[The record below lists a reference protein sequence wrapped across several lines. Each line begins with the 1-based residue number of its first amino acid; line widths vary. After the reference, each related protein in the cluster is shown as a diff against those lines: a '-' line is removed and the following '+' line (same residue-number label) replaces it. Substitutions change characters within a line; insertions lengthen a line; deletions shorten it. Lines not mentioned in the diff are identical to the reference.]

1 MKNTFLL
8 IAVLLVGACA
18 TTPRMKS
25 VPGTYEAKKDGNTAR
40 LVFRENGKKDED
52 EGRWKIIN
60 KEILVKD
67 KDGWVII
74 FRFNPDGGITG
85 IKEIF
90 LDVIQ
95 KDVPKEE
102 QLTYIKIK

>member
-25 VPGTYEAKKDGNTAR
+25 VPGTYEAKKD
-40 LVFRENGKKDED
+40 ED
-52 EGRWKIIN
+52 EGKWKIIN

-67 KDGWVII
+67 DDGWVII

-90 LDVIQ
+90 LDV
-95 KDVPKEE
+95 KVK
-102 QLTYIKIK
+102 